1 MKVELT
7 NKDVTTIM
15 AALYAVAVD
24 DKGRKSDY
32 YDMYMETL
40 TKLRDAYQAEWNKE
54 EGK

>member
-1 MKVELT
+1 MKIEIS

-24 DKGRKSDY
+24 DKGHKSEH

-40 TKLRDAYQAEWNKE
+40 TKLRDAYQAEWNKK

>member
-7 NKDVTTIM
+7 NRDVTAIM
-15 AALYAVAVD
+15 AALYAVAID
-24 DKGRKSDY
+24 DKGRKSEY

-40 TKLRDAYQAEWNKE
+40 TRLRAAYQAEWNKE

>member
-15 AALYAVAVD
+15 AALYAVALD
-24 DKGRKSDY
+24 DKGCKSEHY
-32 YDMYMETL
+32 AMYMETL
-40 TKLRDAYQAEWNKE
+40 TRLRDAYRAEWNKE